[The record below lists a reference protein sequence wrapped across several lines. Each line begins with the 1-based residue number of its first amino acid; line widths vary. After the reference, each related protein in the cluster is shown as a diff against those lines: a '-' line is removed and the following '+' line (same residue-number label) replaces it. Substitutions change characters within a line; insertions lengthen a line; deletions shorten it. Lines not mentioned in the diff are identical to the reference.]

1 MVLLCLS
8 LCDTA
13 VYEYSKSDW
22 SREGWNLDTK
32 LYGLLKSV
40 SKEDRRCLYWV
51 NMIVSIMYMNIL

>member
-13 VYEYSKSDW
+13 AYEYSKSDW

-40 SKEDRRCLYWV
+40 SY
-51 NMIVSIMYMNIL
+51 